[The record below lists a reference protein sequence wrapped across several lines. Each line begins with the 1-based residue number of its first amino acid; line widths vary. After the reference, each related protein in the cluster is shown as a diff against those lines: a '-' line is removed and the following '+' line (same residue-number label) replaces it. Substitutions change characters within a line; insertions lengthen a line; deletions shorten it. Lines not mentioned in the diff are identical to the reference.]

1 MAHHRDFY
9 PTSPRHSHSEIME
22 LSRLTQAAAALS
34 AVLCSKGIR
43 HAFYGSIFPA
53 LLAKNPVTDEIFCIV
68 ESGPSHCHPFRRVRD
83 AVSGLEEFS
92 VTHSPLT
99 NRLHV
104 TYRRPIPAID
114 IEILPAGEFGP
125 RVLDSTTVMHIQN
138 VPFLT
143 YSEFI
148 RAKLKNWMIRGSE
161 KDASDIIFVLSQAWD
176 RVDINRI
183 PEQDMDQFAVRNSSV
198 APAWAAL
205 RKRYRR

>member
-1 MAHHRDFY
+1 MAFHRDFY
-9 PTSPRHSHSEIME
+9 PTSPRTALSDIME
-22 LSRLTQAAAALS
+22 LSRLTQAASALS
-34 AVLCSKGIR
+34 AVLQSRGIR
-43 HAFYGSIFPA
+43 HAFYGSILPA
-53 LLAKNPVTDEIFCIV
+53 LLAKNSCTDEIFCIV
-68 ESGPSHCHPFRRVRD
+68 ESGPNHLHPFRRVRD
-83 AVSGLEEFS
+83 AVAGLDDFS

-114 IEILPAGEFGP
+114 IEILPAGETGP
-125 RVLDSTTVMHIQN
+125 KALDSTTVMQVQN

-148 RAKLKNWMIRGSE
+148 RAKLKTWMIRGSE
-161 KDASDIIFVLSQAWD
+161 KDASDIVFVLSHFWD

-183 PEQDMDQFAVRNSSV
+183 PELDMDTFAGRNSSV
-198 APAWAAL
+198 VPAWAAL